1 MFVQQVERVAQRLI
15 DGACTQVGSADADA
29 EDHLRQVAQTGGFG
43 FDRLQ
48 LLFAE
53 GGGKPHPAQEIV
65 AGTLAVVQQRVGVQG
80 CGFFLLGDCDI
91 GANGIE
97 RQGFHDCIG
106 VKSVLS

>member
-48 LLFAE
+48 LLFA
-53 GGGKPHPAQEIV
+53 GGKPHPAQEIV